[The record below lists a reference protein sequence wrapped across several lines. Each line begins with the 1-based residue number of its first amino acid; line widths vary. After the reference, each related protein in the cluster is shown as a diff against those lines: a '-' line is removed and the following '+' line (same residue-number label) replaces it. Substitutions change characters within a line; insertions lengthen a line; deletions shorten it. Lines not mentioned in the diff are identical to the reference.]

1 MWVFIRQVFE
11 SIGFST
17 QTPSISRQTL
27 AHSTHRH
34 KWRWQNFE
42 RTLDFCW
49 SRHLS
54 EEFRRNYGG
63 SQPQNLHFCWSI
75 RWFYHNTWFF
85 LTNIDMS
92 KFRLKEINVQFYYF
106 LKNSI
111 LTTNLISQNKKFQL
125 NSTKFCC
132 WVFLAKI
139 DIFLKLIL
147 NVSILLYKNQL
158 LRQNKH
164 LGLPNL
170 AWKWTSTK
178 VGLQNHQFVS
188 RWSYFT
194 HRRNDK
200 FAFWC
205 HNFGQSPQSLS
216 VSMEQKVEAIL
227 REFSDNKENQFL
239 FSKLENH
246 QLIWRIKLTSCQL
259 WLFNGKM
266 ETSSCQM

>member
-1 MWVFIRQVFE
+1 MTLAKFWKDPWFLLIQTFVRRI
-11 SIGFST
+11 ST
-17 QTPSISRQTL
+17 QLRRVTTTEPTFLLVNTL
-27 AHSTHRH
+27 VLP
-34 KWRWQNFE
+34 Q
-42 RTLDFCW
+42 
-49 SRHLS
+49 HL
-54 EEFRRNYGG
+54 
-63 SQPQNLHFCWSI
+63 I
-75 RWFYHNTWFF
+75 F